1 MKIAPKIKSEI
12 SLIHDRLGS
21 HSPRQSLNRNSYNV
35 IQKSLNKV
43 TVILVQAFRLSSLLQ
58 LHLLHFPL
66 VERLCYFKTHVHK
79 KLHNVVGRV
88 EQKHRDP
95 MKFVHLIGG
104 INTVRRAERAEHL
117 GRQLQIDNV
126 DNLVVVKP
134 ELATGDT
141 HNDSI
146 PFTVIRVPQHRRLK
160 KIVKRIVRRCAVCI
174 EAVFKKILLCH
185 RWFSFL
191 LLAVILQ

>member
-1 MKIAPKIKSEI
+1 MKFAPKIKSEI
-12 SLIHDRLGS
+12 SLIHDRLGG

-88 EQKHRDP
+88 GQKHRDP
-95 MKFVHLIGG
+95 MKFVHVIRR
-104 INTVRRAERAEHL
+104 IDSVRHTERAKHL
-117 GRQLQIDNV
+117 SGQLQIYTPA
-126 DNLVVVKP
+126 LCRISLSHSP
-134 ELATGDT
+134 LY
-141 HNDSI
+141 
-146 PFTVIRVPQHRRLK
+146 LK
-160 KIVKRIVRRCAVCI
+160 
-174 EAVFKKILLCH
+174 
-185 RWFSFL
+185 
-191 LLAVILQ
+191 